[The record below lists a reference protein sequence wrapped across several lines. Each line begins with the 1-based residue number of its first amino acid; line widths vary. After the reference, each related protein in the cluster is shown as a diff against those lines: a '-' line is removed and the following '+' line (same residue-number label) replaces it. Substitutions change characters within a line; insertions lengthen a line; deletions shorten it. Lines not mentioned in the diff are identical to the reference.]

1 MFTHIFYSTLR
12 TPSQRILESSDSREV
27 HGPIRSV
34 HQFVNMPAATATY
47 TDPDTGH
54 ARPVHG
60 CLPAMGYSFAAG
72 TTDGPGAFDF
82 TQGTTSDNPL
92 WNVVR
97 DFLSTPT
104 KDDIRC
110 QAPKPILLA
119 TGRATFPYEW
129 QPHIVATQ
137 TAQIGDVWLAAVPGE
152 FTTMSGRRMRATVG
166 AAVQQADEG
175 AAADAVDVIVVGLA
189 NMYTSYVA
197 TPEEYQVQRYEGA
210 STVYGPHTLTLYLE
224 QYARL
229 TRAMMAGRQ
238 VPAGPAPPRLDDK
251 LLSFQTS
258 VLMDTAPGK
267 HSFGDV
273 LVQPEAQY
281 RRGDRNRPVRA
292 VFVAGNPRND
302 LQHERTYMTVER
314 LRADGEWV
322 VVATDSDWETW
333 FVWRRTSFLLGQSQ
347 VELYWEL
354 GGGGEDASTVEA
366 GSYRMRHFGAFK
378 KIFGGVFS
386 YVGVTNVFRVV

>member
-1 MFTHIFYSTLR
+1 MHQPNKHE
-12 TPSQRILESSDSREV
+12 PSLQRILESSDSREV
-27 HGPIRSV
+27 HGPIRFA
-34 HQFVNMPAATATY
+34 HQYIDMPSATATY
-47 TDPDTGH
+47 TDPTSGH
-54 ARPVHG
+54 SRAVRG

-82 TQGTTSDNPL
+82 TQGTTTDNPL

-97 DFLSTPT
+97 NFLSAPT
-104 KDDIRC
+104 ADDVRC

-129 QPHIVATQ
+129 QPRIVATQ
-137 TAQIGDVWLAAVPGE
+137 TAQIGDVLLAAVPGE
-152 FTTMSGRRMRATVG
+152 FTTMAGRRLRSTV
-166 AAVQQADEG
+166 
-175 AAADAVDVIVVGLA
+175 AAAAMRSDDGDAGGGGVDVIVVGLA

-210 STVYGPHTLTLYLE
+210 STVYGPHTLTIYLE

-229 TRAMMAGRQ
+229 TRAMATGRP

-258 VLMDTAPGK
+258 VLMDTAPGRR
-267 HSFGDV
+267 HFGDV
-273 LVQPEAQY
+273 LAQPEAEY
-281 RRGDRNRPVRA
+281 RRVAGRPVRA
-292 VFVAGNPRND
+292 SFVAGNPRND
-302 LQHERTYMTVER
+302 LQHESTYMTVER
-314 LRADGEWV
+314 LRADGDWV

-333 FVWRRTSFLLGQSQ
+333 FVWRRTSFLLGQSE
-347 VELYWEL
+347 VDLFWEI
-354 GGGGEDASTVEA
+354 GGDEQPEP